1 MSTYCAPAELYE
13 GRGQVY
19 LAVRNANG
27 TLGEW
32 EPIAEA
38 RALEISITQ
47 DFEDVYSRCD
57 RNSGQIAHILRQTDY
72 EVTLDTLD
80 MSMATIAKGV
90 YGAVA
95 SVATATVAAEPVSFA
110 GIGASVSLA
119 HPFKT
124 TAIVLKQGATTV
136 DASDY
141 EADEQGNITLTDVS
155 ALTGP
160 APYNLTVSYT
170 HGDYDKVEAAVNGV
184 TNYSL
189 RFDGISIADN
199 RPVQVIMHNIA
210 LNMSASLGFIT
221 EEVGSLSLTG
231 KLLADFTKPAGK
243 SQYFSVAKGKQA
255 V

>member
-1 MSTYCAPAELYE
+1 MSTCFNAELYE

-19 LAVRNANG
+19 LAVRAANG

-38 RALEISITQ
+38 RSLEIAITQ

-57 RNSGQIAHILRQTDY
+57 RNSGLIAHILRQTDY
-72 EVTLDTLD
+72 EVTLETLD
-80 MSMATIAKGV
+80 MSMASVAKAV

-95 SVATATVAAEPVSFA
+95 SVTTASITAEPVSFA
-110 GIGASVSLA
+110 GVGSVVSLA

-136 DASDY
+136 DAGDY
-141 EADEQGNITLTDVS
+141 EADEQGNITLLDVS

-160 APYNLTVSYT
+160 APYNLTVAYS
-170 HGDYDKVEAAVNGV
+170 HGDYDKVEAAVNGI
-184 TNYSL
+184 TNYAL
-189 RFDGISIADN
+189 RFDGVSIAEN

-210 LNMSASLGFIT
+210 LNMSSTLGFIT
-221 EEVGSLSLTG
+221 EEVGTLTLTG
-231 KLLADFTKPAGK
+231 KLLADRTKGAGK
-243 SQYFSVAKGKQA
+243 SQYLTIAKGKDLI
-255 V
+255 